1 VKGVAGAPTK
11 GKQKIGLK
19 WSNPAVQ
26 SVVYQAA
33 LIAVVLYGGWFIV
46 TTTQA
51 NLARLNIATGFGFMD
66 NTAGFGIVQSLIPY
80 TEESSYGRAFL
91 VGLINTL
98 MVAGIGIVLATIL
111 GFFVGVARL
120 SSNWLVSRLAWTYVE
135 VMRNIPLLLQL
146 FFWYFTV
153 LRPLPPPADSLSPL
167 EGVYLNNRGVVVPSP
182 VFGESSTLFVIAV
195 LLSLV
200 AGYAIIRWARKRQAA
215 TGEIFPAWRTAIAI
229 VLGVP
234 ALIWL
239 VGGAP
244 FTLDLPVYRGFGFDG
259 GMRLIPEFIALL
271 LGLTLYTAAFIAEIV
286 RAGILSVSHGQTE
299 AAYALGLPQGRTLR
313 LVVIPQALR
322 VIVPPLTS
330 QLLNL
335 TKNSSLAVAIAYP
348 DLVAVFAGT
357 VLNQT
362 GQAIEVIALTMAVYL
377 TISLVTSF
385 LMNLYNARVAIQ
397 ER

>member
-1 VKGVAGAPTK
+1 MAGASTK
-11 GKQKIGLK
+11 GKQRVGLK
-19 WSNPAVQ
+19 WSNPAVR

-33 LIAVVLYGGWFIV
+33 LIALVLYGGWFIV
-46 TTTQA
+46 ATTQA

-120 SSNWLVSRLAWTYVE
+120 STNWLVSKLAWTYVE
-135 VMRNIPLLLQL
+135 VMRNIPLLLHL

-153 LRPLPPPADSLSPL
+153 LRPLPAPADSLSPV

-182 VFGESSTLFVIAV
+182 VFGESSALFGIVV

-200 AGYAIIRWARKRQAA
+200 AGYAILRWAWKRQAA
-215 TGEIFPAWRTAIAI
+215 TGELFPAWRTAIAI
-229 VLGVP
+229 VVGVP
-234 ALIWL
+234 ALVWL

-244 FTLDLPVYRGFGFDG
+244 FTLDFPAYRGFGFDG

-299 AAYALGLPQGRTLR
+299 AAYALGLPAGRTLR

-377 TISLVTSF
+377 TISLITSF
-385 LMNLYNARVAIQ
+385 LMNIYNARVAIQ

>member
-1 VKGVAGAPTK
+1 MAGAPTK

-33 LIAVVLYGGWFIV
+33 LIAVVLYGGWVIV

-146 FFWYFTV
+146 FFCYFTV

>member
-1 VKGVAGAPTK
+1 MAGERIT

-19 WSNPAVQ
+19 WSNPAVR

-33 LIAVVLYGGWFIV
+33 LVALVLYGGWFIV

-120 SSNWLVSRLAWTYVE
+120 STNWLVSKIAWAYVE

-153 LRPLPPPADSLSPL
+153 LRPLPAPVDSLSPV

-182 VFGESSTLFVIAV
+182 VFGESSAFFGIVV

-200 AGYAIIRWARKRQAA
+200 AGYAVLRWARKRQSA

-234 ALIWL
+234 ALAWL
-239 VGGAP
+239 FGGAP
-244 FTLDLPVYRGFGFDG
+244 FTLDFPAYRGFGFDG

-299 AAYALGLPQGRTLR
+299 AAYALGLPAGRTLR

>member
-1 VKGVAGAPTK
+1 MAGAPTK
-11 GKQKIGLK
+11 SKQKVGLK

-33 LIAVVLYGGWFIV
+33 LIALVLYGGWFIV
-46 TTTQA
+46 TTTQD

-111 GFFVGVARL
+111 GFVIGVARL
-120 SSNWLVSRLAWTYVE
+120 SGNWLVSRLAWTYVE
-135 VMRNIPLLLQL
+135 VMRNIPLLLHL

-153 LRPLPPPADSLSPL
+153 LRPLPAPVDSLSPV
-167 EGVYLNNRGVVVPSP
+167 EGVYLNNRGVVVPAP
-182 VFGESSTLFVIAV
+182 VFGESSALFGIAA

-229 VLGVP
+229 VLGIP

>member
-1 VKGVAGAPTK
+1 MAGAPVK
-11 GKQKIGLK
+11 GKQKVGLK

-26 SVVYQAA
+26 SIVYQALVLA
-33 LIAVVLYGGWFIV
+33 LVGYGGWFIV
-46 TTTQA
+46 TTTQV
-51 NLARLNIATGFGFMD
+51 NLDRLHIASGFGFMD
-66 NTAGFGIVQSLIPY
+66 NTAGFGIVQSFIPY

-91 VGLINTL
+91 VGLVNTL
-98 MVAGIGIVLATIL
+98 VIAGIGIVLATLL
-111 GFFVGVARL
+111 GFIIGVARL
-120 SSNWLVSRLAWTYVE
+120 STNWLVSRLAWTYVE

-146 FFWYFTV
+146 FFWYFAI
-153 LRPLPPPADSLSPL
+153 LRPLPPPASSLSPL
-167 EGVYLNNRGVVVPSP
+167 DGVYLNNRGIVLPAP
-182 VFGESSTLFVIAV
+182 VFGDNAVFFGIV
-195 LLSLV
+195 LLLCL
-200 AGYAIIRWARKRQAA
+200 AAAFALIRWARARQAA
-215 TGEIFPAWRTAIAI
+215 TGQIFPAWRVAIALVVVI
-229 VLGVP
+229 P
-234 ALIWL
+234 ALVWL
-239 VGGAP
+239 AGEAP
-244 FTLDLPVYRGFGFDG
+244 FTLDFPVFRGFGFDG
-259 GMRLIPEFIALL
+259 GMRLIPEFVALL

-299 AAYALGLPQGRTLR
+299 AAYALGLPPARTLR

-377 TISLVTSF
+377 TISLITSF
-385 LMNLYNARVAIQ
+385 LMNLYNARVAIR

>member
-1 VKGVAGAPTK
+1 MAGAPTK
-11 GKQKIGLK
+11 RKQKVGLR

-26 SVVYQAA
+26 SAVYQAV
-33 LIAVVLYGGWFIV
+33 LIVLVLYGGWFIV

-120 SSNWLVSRLAWTYVE
+120 SSNWLVSKIAWTYVE
-135 VMRNIPLLLQL
+135 VMRNVPLLLQL

-153 LRPLPPPADSLSPL
+153 LRPLPAPADSLSPID
-167 EGVYLNNRGVVVPSP
+167 GVYLNNRGVVVPSP
-182 VFGESSTLFVIAV
+182 VFGEGSALFGIVV

-200 AGYAIIRWARKRQAA
+200 AGYAIVRWARKRQAA
-215 TGEIFPAWRTAIAI
+215 TGEVFPAWRTAIAI

-234 ALIWL
+234 ALAWL
-239 VGGAP
+239 FGGAP
-244 FTLDLPVYRGFGFDG
+244 FTLDLPTYRGFGFDG

-271 LGLTLYTAAFIAEIV
+271 LGLTLYTAAFIGEIV

-299 AAYALGLPQGRTLR
+299 AAYALGLPVGRTLR

-377 TISLVTSF
+377 TISLVTAF
-385 LMNLYNARVAIQ
+385 LMNIYNARVAIQ